1 MNHSIRIMGLCA
13 LVALAATSCQKN
25 EEKLTNTLTADLN
38 QPTSESKTHIGADDY
53 LVWDASDQVI
63 VLDASTWESQMFAAT
78 SGGTTHTTFTG
89 SGVIDPS
96 ATYYAFYPVNY
107 VTNIVGDQVTMTV
120 PATQTYVEGSFATNT
135 YPMAATNFGSGT
147 EFAFH
152 GLFGVLAI
160 PLIGDCTIGSVEL
173 TDAAFN
179 LCGDISTRI
188 STLFSS
194 KSNFTPAPTESSN
207 TSRTITLICEGG
219 LTLTSTPKVIMF
231 ALRPIACS
239 QGFTVT
245 FKDLN
250 DNVVYTKTATARFT
264 NTIRPEHILLMPTV
278 DITTP

>member
-1 MNHSIRIMGLCA
+1 MSHSVRILGLCA

-89 SGVIDPS
+89 NGVIDPS

-107 VTNIVGDQVTMTV
+107 VTNIVGDQVTMAV

-135 YPMAATNFGSGT
+135 YPMAATNYGSGT
-147 EFAFH
+147 EFTFH

-160 PLIGDCTIGSVEL
+160 PLIGNCTIGSVEL

-179 LCGDISTRI
+179 LCGQTTVDFNEYD
-188 STLFSS
+188 LS
-194 KSNFTPAPTESSN
+194 KSSFVAPKSEN
-207 TSRTITLICEGG
+207 TSRTITLTCEGG
-219 LTLTSTPKVIMF
+219 LALTSTPKVIMF
-231 ALRPIACS
+231 ALRPLACTY
-239 QGFTVT
+239 GFTVT
-245 FKDLN
+245 FKDL
-250 DNVVYTKTATARFT
+250 DGEIIATQTAAARYS
-264 NTIRPEHILLMPTV
+264 NAIRPEYILLMPTV
-278 DITTP
+278 DITIP